1 MTQMEQQNPRNIS
14 GGPQIFGWCMYDWAN
29 SAYVTTVVAGV
40 LPIYFA
46 SAIVGKGG
54 VQIGNAVVSADALWG
69 YLVSASAMFVF
80 LFAPV
85 LGAISD
91 FSASKKKFLITLAY
105 TGSISAT
112 LLYFCQSGDVWRTA
126 ILFLIAQIGYVGA
139 NVFYDAF
146 LPQIASEDRIDW
158 VSSKGF
164 SYGYIGGGLQ
174 FAITLGLVAGGGII
188 GIGQGLAARM
198 GIGNGRLMVGGFYTL
213 YAQKTERG
221 GSDRGDARKVPIA
234 TEDSRLYRHWHNA
247 NARND

>member
-1 MTQMEQQNPRNIS
+1 MFQVAPKS
-14 GGPQIFGWCMYDWAN
+14 FGWCMYDWAN

-46 SAIVGKGG
+46 TAIVGEGG
-54 VQIGNAVVSADALWG
+54 IQIGSTLVSADALWG
-69 YLVSASAMFVF
+69 YLVSASALFVF

-105 TGSISAT
+105 MGSTSAT

-126 ILFLIAQIGYVGA
+126 TLFLIAQIGYVGA

-146 LPQIASEDRIDW
+146 LPQITSEDKIDW

-188 GIGQGLAARM
+188 GIGQGLAAR
-198 GIGNGRLMVGGFYTL
+198 IGLGMAGLWWAGFTL
-213 YAQKTERG
+213 FTVKKLKEAR
-221 GSDRGDARKVPIA
+221 SDRGDARKIPIA
-234 TEDSRLYRHWHNA
+234 TEDNRLYRYWNHTHV
-247 NARND
+247 RND

>member
-1 MTQMEQQNPRNIS
+1 MQQKNPNNVS
-14 GGPQIFGWCMYDWAN
+14 GGSQIFGWCMYDWAN

-46 SAIVGKGG
+46 TAIVGEGG
-54 VQIGNAVVSADALWG
+54 VQIGSTLVSADALWG

-126 ILFLIAQIGYVGA
+126 TLFLIAT
-139 NVFYDAF
+139 
-146 LPQIASEDRIDW
+146 DW
-158 VSSKGF
+158 VC
-164 SYGYIGGGLQ
+164 GGECFLRCVS
-174 FAITLGLVAGGGII
+174 A
-188 GIGQGLAARM
+188 
-198 GIGNGRLMVGGFYTL
+198 
-213 YAQKTERG
+213 
-221 GSDRGDARKVPIA
+221 SDRLR
-234 TEDSRLYRHWHNA
+234 R
-247 NARND
+247 